1 MSKKTIQEIAHRTCR
16 KYKHNSPIPKDLTKA
31 EYIFDDFTLIEF
43 VDKPIEMQLKRK
55 RNKMNQNKNTP
66 FFKWT
71 DKNQKLLGI
80 GYKQGRLF
88 LWLWN
93 FGIRIF

>member
-16 KYKHNSPIPKDLTKA
+16 KYKHT